1 MSGLNHFTCGGPI
14 GNFRYVRR
22 ARTGD
27 RALEIGLVKGITSG
41 WDGFATDGFVI
52 KPAINVEELAET
64 QQVSAGRTT
73 NGCTIELTLLQDL
86 VNGLRQPVYVLLSHG
101 VGEDE
106 PHPVT
111 GVVTLYQQA
120 DHEA

>member
-1 MSGLNHFTCGGPI
+1 MSDVEAICGKSAS
-14 GNFRYVRR
+14 NNNR
-22 ARTGD
+22 AADDFEHG
-27 RALEIGLVKGITSG
+27 
-41 WDGFATDGFVI
+41 
-52 KPAINVEELAET
+52 EELADT
-64 QQVSAGRTT
+64 QQVLEGHTAD
-73 NGCTIELTLLQDL
+73 GCTIELTLLQDL

-120 DHEA
+120 NHEA